1 MTYLAATPQDIAAA
15 STNAILEPVTQFVGG
30 TAPSIP
36 KAILLFI
43 IGFITIKVLS
53 RVLTHALGLAKLP
66 KGMIKVSV
74 KLLDL
79 VLWVLLTIALLQLA
93 GLSNVALAM
102 SGAFAVLALAFS
114 QGFSTTVGDTISG
127 LNLARDKHFRIGDKV
142 RVGPI
147 EQKIEGVIIDMD
159 TRKSRLKDESGQIFV
174 VPNSVIDRNSFILLE
189 RASKMHS
196 DKQRIVKPRLNVA
209 KPGTIRA
216 KKGA

>member
-1 MTYLAATPQDIAAA
+1 MTYLAATQQDIAASA
-15 STNAILEPVTQFVGG
+15 NALLEPVTQWLGG

-43 IGFITIKVLS
+43 IGFISIKVLS

-79 VLWVLLTIALLQLA
+79 VLWILLSIALLQLA

-114 QGFSTTVGDTISG
+114 QGFSATVGDTISG
-127 LNLARDKHFRIGDKV
+127 LNLARDKHFRIGDRV
-142 RVGPI
+142 RVGPLD
-147 EQKIEGVIIDMD
+147 QKIEGVIIDMD
-159 TRKSRLKDESGQIFV
+159 TRKSRLKDDSGQIFV
-174 VPNSVIDRNSFILLE
+174 VPNSVIDRNSFTLLE
-189 RASKMHS
+189 RASRMNAS
-196 DKQRIVKPRLNVA
+196 KQRIVKSRLNVVKA
-209 KPGTIRA
+209 GTIRA

>member
-1 MTYLAATPQDIAAA
+1 MTYIAATQQDIAA
-15 STNAILEPVTQFVGG
+15 STNALLEPVTKWVGG

-43 IGFITIKVLS
+43 IGFIAIKVLS

-79 VLWVLLTIALLQLA
+79 VLWMLLTIALLSLA

-114 QGFSTTVGDTISG
+114 QGFSATVGDTISG
-127 LNLARDKHFRIGDKV
+127 LNLARDKHFRIGDRV
-142 RVGPI
+142 RVGPLD
-147 EQKIEGVIIDMD
+147 QKIEGVIIDMD
-159 TRKSRLKDESGQIFV
+159 TRKARLKDDMGQIFV
-174 VPNSVIDRNSFILLE
+174 VPNSVIDRNSFTLLE
-189 RASKMHS
+189 RASKMRAS
-196 DKQRIVKPRLNVA
+196 RQRIVKSRLNVVKA
-209 KPGTIRA
+209 GTIRA

>member
-1 MTYLAATPQDIAAA
+1 MTYLAATQQDIAASA
-15 STNAILEPVTQFVGG
+15 NALLEPVTQWLGG

-43 IGFITIKVLS
+43 IGFISIKVLS

-79 VLWVLLTIALLQLA
+79 VLWILLSIALLQLA

-114 QGFSTTVGDTISG
+114 QGFSATVGDTISG
-127 LNLARDKHFRIGDKV
+127 LNLARDKHFRIGDRV
-142 RVGPI
+142 RVGPLD
-147 EQKIEGVIIDMD
+147 QKIEGVIIDMD
-159 TRKSRLKDESGQIFV
+159 TRKSRLKDDSGQIFV
-174 VPNSVIDRNSFILLE
+174 VPNSVIDRNSFTLME
-189 RASKMHS
+189 RASRMNTS
-196 DKQRIVKPRLNVA
+196 KQRIVKSRLNVVKA
-209 KPGTIRA
+209 GTIRA

>member
-1 MTYLAATPQDIAAA
+1 MTYLAATQQDIAASA
-15 STNAILEPVTQFVGG
+15 NALLEPVTQWLGG

-43 IGFITIKVLS
+43 IGFISIKVLS
-53 RVLTHALGLAKLP
+53 RVLTRALGLAKLP

-79 VLWVLLTIALLQLA
+79 VLWILLSIALLQLA

-114 QGFSTTVGDTISG
+114 QGFSATVGDTISG
-127 LNLARDKHFRIGDKV
+127 LNLARDKHFRIGDRV
-142 RVGPI
+142 RVGPLD
-147 EQKIEGVIIDMD
+147 QKIEGVIIDMD
-159 TRKSRLKDESGQIFV
+159 TRKSRLKDASGQIFV
-174 VPNSVIDRNSFILLE
+174 VPNSVIDRNSFTLME
-189 RASKMHS
+189 RASRMNAS
-196 DKQRIVKPRLNVA
+196 KQRIVKSRLNVVKA
-209 KPGTIRA
+209 GTIRA

>member
-1 MTYLAATPQDIAAA
+1 MTYLAATQQDIAASA
-15 STNAILEPVTQFVGG
+15 NALLEPVTQWLGG

-43 IGFITIKVLS
+43 IGFISIKVLS

-79 VLWVLLTIALLQLA
+79 VLWILLSIALLQLA

-114 QGFSTTVGDTISG
+114 QGFSATVGDTISG
-127 LNLARDKHFRIGDKV
+127 LNLARDKHFRIGDRV
-142 RVGPI
+142 RVGPLD
-147 EQKIEGVIIDMD
+147 QKIEGVIIDMD
-159 TRKSRLKDESGQIFV
+159 TRKSRLKDASGQIFV
-174 VPNSVIDRNSFILLE
+174 VPNSVIDRNSFTLME
-189 RASKMHS
+189 RASRMNAS
-196 DKQRIVKPRLNVA
+196 KQRIVKSRLNVVKA
-209 KPGTIRA
+209 GTIRA

>member
-1 MTYLAATPQDIAAA
+1 MTYLAATQQDIAASA
-15 STNAILEPVTQFVGG
+15 NALLEPVTQWLGG

-43 IGFITIKVLS
+43 IGFIAIKVLS

-79 VLWVLLTIALLQLA
+79 VLWILLSIALLQLA

-114 QGFSTTVGDTISG
+114 QGFSATVGDTISG
-127 LNLARDKHFRIGDKV
+127 LNLARDKHFRIGDRV
-142 RVGPI
+142 RVGPLD
-147 EQKIEGVIIDMD
+147 QKIEGVIIDMD
-159 TRKSRLKDESGQIFV
+159 TRKSRLKDDSGQIFV
-174 VPNSVIDRNSFILLE
+174 VPNSVIDRNSFTLLE
-189 RASKMHS
+189 RASRINAS
-196 DKQRIVKPRLNVA
+196 KQRIVKSRLNVVKA
-209 KPGTIRA
+209 GTIRA

>member
-1 MTYLAATPQDIAAA
+1 MTYLAATQQDIAASA
-15 STNAILEPVTQFVGG
+15 NALLEPVTQWLGG

-43 IGFITIKVLS
+43 IGFISIKVLS
-53 RVLTHALGLAKLP
+53 RVLTRALGLAKLP

-79 VLWVLLTIALLQLA
+79 VLWILLSIALLQLA

-114 QGFSTTVGDTISG
+114 QGFSATVGDTISG
-127 LNLARDKHFRIGDKV
+127 LNLARDKHFRIGDRV
-142 RVGPI
+142 RVGPLD
-147 EQKIEGVIIDMD
+147 QKIEGVIIDMD
-159 TRKSRLKDESGQIFV
+159 TRKSRLKDASGQIFV
-174 VPNSVIDRNSFILLE
+174 VPNSVIDRNSFTLLE
-189 RASKMHS
+189 RAARMNAS
-196 DKQRIVKPRLNVA
+196 KQRIVKSRLNVVKA
-209 KPGTIRA
+209 GTIRA

>member
-1 MTYLAATPQDIAAA
+1 MTYLAATQQDIAASA
-15 STNAILEPVTQFVGG
+15 NALLEPVTQWLGG

-43 IGFITIKVLS
+43 IGFISIKVLS
-53 RVLTHALGLAKLP
+53 RVLTRALGLAKLP

-79 VLWVLLTIALLQLA
+79 VLWILLSIALLQLA

-114 QGFSTTVGDTISG
+114 QGFSATVGDTISG
-127 LNLARDKHFRIGDKV
+127 LNLARDKHFRIGDRV
-142 RVGPI
+142 RVGPLD
-147 EQKIEGVIIDMD
+147 QKIEGVIIDMD
-159 TRKSRLKDESGQIFV
+159 TRKSRLKDDSGQIFV
-174 VPNSVIDRNSFILLE
+174 VPNSVIDRNSFTLME
-189 RASKMHS
+189 RATRMNTS
-196 DKQRIVKPRLNVA
+196 KQRIVKSRLNVVKA
-209 KPGTIRA
+209 GTIRA

>member
-1 MTYLAATPQDIAAA
+1 MTYIAATQQDIAASA
-15 STNAILEPVTQFVGG
+15 NALLEPVTQWLGG

-43 IGFITIKVLS
+43 IGFIAIKVLS

-79 VLWVLLTIALLQLA
+79 VLWILLSIALLQLA

-114 QGFSTTVGDTISG
+114 QGFSATVGDTISG
-127 LNLARDKHFRIGDKV
+127 LNLARDKHFRIGDRV
-142 RVGPI
+142 RVGPLD
-147 EQKIEGVIIDMD
+147 QKIEGVIIDMD
-159 TRKSRLKDESGQIFV
+159 TRKSRLKDDSGQIFV
-174 VPNSVIDRNSFILLE
+174 VPNSVIDRNSFTLLE
-189 RASKMHS
+189 RASRMNAS
-196 DKQRIVKPRLNVA
+196 KQRIVKSRLNVVKA
-209 KPGTIRA
+209 GTIRA

>member
-1 MTYLAATPQDIAAA
+1 MTYLAATQQDIAASA
-15 STNAILEPVTQFVGG
+15 NALLEPVTQWLGG

-43 IGFITIKVLS
+43 IGFIAIKVLS

-79 VLWVLLTIALLQLA
+79 VLWILLSIALLQLA

-114 QGFSTTVGDTISG
+114 QGFSATVGDTISG
-127 LNLARDKHFRIGDKV
+127 LNLARDKHFRIGDRV
-142 RVGPI
+142 RVGPLD
-147 EQKIEGVIIDMD
+147 QKIEGIIIDMD
-159 TRKSRLKDESGQIFV
+159 TRKSRLKDDSGQIFV
-174 VPNSVIDRNSFILLE
+174 VPNSVIDRNSFTLLE
-189 RASKMHS
+189 RASRMNAS
-196 DKQRIVKPRLNVA
+196 KQRIVKSRLNVVKA
-209 KPGTIRA
+209 GTIRA

>member
-1 MTYLAATPQDIAAA
+1 MTYLAATQQDIAASA
-15 STNAILEPVTQFVGG
+15 NALLEPVTQWLGG

-43 IGFITIKVLS
+43 IGFIAIKVLS

-79 VLWVLLTIALLQLA
+79 VLWILLSIALLQLA

-114 QGFSTTVGDTISG
+114 QGFSATVGDTISG
-127 LNLARDKHFRIGDKV
+127 LNLARDKHFRIGDRV
-142 RVGPI
+142 RVGPLD
-147 EQKIEGVIIDMD
+147 QKIEGVIIDMD
-159 TRKSRLKDESGQIFV
+159 TRKSRLKDDSGQIFV
-174 VPNSVIDRNSFILLE
+174 VPNSVIDRNSFTLLE
-189 RASKMHS
+189 RASRMNAS
-196 DKQRIVKPRLNVA
+196 KQRIVKSRLNVVKA
-209 KPGTIRA
+209 GTIRA

>member
-1 MTYLAATPQDIAAA
+1 MTFLAATQQDIAASA
-15 STNAILEPVTQFVGG
+15 NALLEPVTQWLGG

-43 IGFITIKVLS
+43 IGFISIKVLS

-79 VLWVLLTIALLQLA
+79 VLWILLSIALLQLA

-114 QGFSTTVGDTISG
+114 QGFTATVGDTISG
-127 LNLARDKHFRIGDKV
+127 LNLARDKHFRIGDRV
-142 RVGPI
+142 RVGPLD
-147 EQKIEGVIIDMD
+147 QKIEGVIIDMD
-159 TRKSRLKDESGQIFV
+159 TRKSRLKDDSGQIFV
-174 VPNSVIDRNSFILLE
+174 VPNSVIDRNSFTLME
-189 RASKMHS
+189 RATRMNTS
-196 DKQRIVKPRLNVA
+196 KQRIVKSRLNVVKA
-209 KPGTIRA
+209 GTIRA